1 MTADPTVHRSTVAYP
16 GALSVRY
23 RWAGS
28 GHADELFALSE
39 TGGSLTDHGGLVSSS
54 PDRLCRAEMR
64 VESPAGAWTARFAS
78 QIFDGPTAFFW
89 DVPGLLVVKYGFV
102 AYALDART
110 GSLQWSRKGGSPI
123 LDVLGSSRLSH
134 VLVQSEIE
142 TAAIR
147 ADGEVAWR
155 IAHGDVVTDATLV
168 GGRLVL
174 TMFGG
179 SAVSFDPVTGQPA

>member
-1 MTADPTVHRSTVAYP
+1 VTAESTVHRSTVAYP
-16 GALSVRY
+16 GGLSVRY

-28 GHADELFALSE
+28 AHADEVFALSE
-39 TGGSLTDHGGLVSSS
+39 SGGTLVDHGSLVSPS

-78 QIFDGPTAFFW
+78 PIFDGPTAFFW

-110 GSLQWSRKGGSPI
+110 GALRWTRKGGSPI
-123 LDVLGSSRLSH
+123 LDILGSARLAH
-134 VLVQSEIE
+134 VLVQSEVE
-142 TAAIR
+142 TAAVR
-147 ADGEVAWR
+147 AVGDVAWR
-155 IAHGDVVTDATLV
+155 LAHGDVVTDASLV

-179 SAVSFDPVTGQPA
+179 STASLDPATGRPT